1 MVRKQIPKPF
11 PLRSPILSTGSFV
24 LGEQVLEEQRPLCS
38 CTAGLPGAQKEQW
51 LWLLRITGRG
61 WQGAHSKL
69 DGARNPHHAQT
80 QELLWK
86 LSGRPRTPSFC
97 SPSLQSQELQ
107 VLLSTNSLLRAEKEK
122 TMYQS
127 DVYSVLLW
135 DRKKSRRRDLYKL
148 LKGLFDGKLGTWK
161 SEHY

>member
-1 MVRKQIPKPF
+1 MVRRQIPKPF
-11 PLRSPILSTGSFV
+11 PLRSPVLSTGSFV
-24 LGEQVLEEQRPLCS
+24 LGEQVLEEQGPLCS

-69 DGARNPHHAQT
+69 DGARNPHHPQT
-80 QELLWK
+80 QEQLWK

-107 VLLSTNSLLRAEKEK
+107 VLLSTNSLLRAEKERQCIRVMFTQFFSGTEK
-122 TMYQS
+122 N
-127 DVYSVLLW
+127 
-135 DRKKSRRRDLYKL
+135 
-148 LKGLFDGKLGTWK
+148 LGEGIFTNCWK
-161 SEHY
+161 AFLMEN